1 MFPDLT
7 RDDVFRLETNRLWLR
22 WPRQIDAPAVVHL
35 AGEKD
40 VAHMTATIPHPYSSQ
55 DADSYILATRRT
67 NMEGSGLT
75 LAISPKGK
83 PGTLIG
89 LLGFMPRN
97 ESGMELGRR
106 TGKDVEPEVKSVEL
120 GFWLGRPYWGQG
132 FMTEAV
138 RAMLDGFFTITTGRS
153 VVASV
158 PVINSNSRGVLEKCG
173 FAHQGSGLRDLP
185 ARGGR
190 FPVDDFHL
198 DRRTWTSLKSWR
210 HTGMAPLTG
219 ATGPENDVAIPAE

>member
-7 RDDVFRLETNRLWLR
+7 RDDVFRLETRRLWLR
-22 WPRQIDAPAVVHL
+22 WPRQIDAQAVAHL

-40 VAHMTATIPHPYSSQ
+40 VAHMTASIPHPYSLQ
-55 DADSYILATRRT
+55 DADSFILAARRT

-83 PGTLIG
+83 PGKLIG
-89 LLGFMPRN
+89 IVGFGSAQDDKRIR
-97 ESGMELGRR
+97 ERA
-106 TGKDVEPEVKSVEL
+106 EL
-120 GFWLGRPYWGQG
+120 GFWLGRQFWGQG

-138 RAMLDGFFTITTGRS
+138 QGMLDAFFTITPGDD

-158 PVINSNSRGVLEKCG
+158 RVINPSSRGVLEKCG
-173 FAHQGSGLRDLP
+173 FTYLGSGLRDLP

-210 HTGMAPLTG
+210 HAGMAPVSEGVG
-219 ATGPENDVAIPAE
+219 AENDLAMAAE

>member
-7 RDDVFRLETNRLWLR
+7 RDDVFRLETRRLWLR
-22 WPRQIDAPAVVHL
+22 WPRQIDAPTVVHL

-55 DADSYILATRRT
+55 DADAYILATRRD

-75 LAISPKGK
+75 LAISPKAK
-83 PGTLIG
+83 PGKLIG
-89 LLGFMPRN
+89 LVGFMPRQ
-97 ESGMELGRR
+97 ESGAGALDKGIERAS
-106 TGKDVEPEVKSVEL
+106 ESVEL
-120 GFWLGRPYWGQG
+120 VFWLGQPYWGQG

-138 RAMLDGFFTITTGRS
+138 QAMLDAFFTITTGRD
-153 VVASV
+153 VAASV
-158 PVINSNSRGVLEKCG
+158 RVINPNSRGVLEKCG
-173 FAHQGSGLRDLP
+173 FADQGSGLRELP

-210 HTGMAPLTG
+210 HAGMAPLTE
-219 ATGPENDVAIPAE
+219 ATGPENDIAVAAE

>member
-7 RDDVFRLETNRLWLR
+7 RDDVLRLETRRLWLR
-22 WPRQIDAPAVVHL
+22 WPRQIDAQAVAHL

-40 VAHMTATIPHPYSSQ
+40 VAHMTATIPHPYTLQ
-55 DADSYILATRRT
+55 DADSFIVAARRA
-67 NMEGSGLT
+67 NVEGSGLT

-83 PGTLIG
+83 PGKLMG
-89 LLGFMPRN
+89 LVGFGPRR
-97 ESGMELGRR
+97 EGSRAGEQA
-106 TGKDVEPEVKSVEL
+106 EL
-120 GFWLGRPYWGQG
+120 GFWLGQPYWGEG

-138 RAMLDGFFTITTGRS
+138 QAMLDAFFTITAGDD

-158 PVINSNSRGVLEKCG
+158 RVINPNSRRVLEKCG
-173 FAHQGSGLRDLP
+173 FAYLGSGLRDLP

-210 HTGMAPLTG
+210 QAGMAPLTG
-219 ATGPENDVAIPAE
+219 DVGTENDLAIAAE

>member
-7 RDDVFRLETNRLWLR
+7 RDDVLRLETRRLWLR
-22 WPRQIDAPAVVHL
+22 WPRQIDAQAVAHL

-40 VAHMTATIPHPYSSQ
+40 VAHMTATIPHPYTLQ
-55 DADSYILATRRT
+55 DADSFIVAARRA
-67 NMEGSGLT
+67 NMEGAGLT

-83 PGTLIG
+83 PGK
-89 LLGFMPRN
+89 LLGLVGFGPRRDGPRAG
-97 ESGMELGRR
+97 EQA
-106 TGKDVEPEVKSVEL
+106 EL
-120 GFWLGRPYWGQG
+120 GFWLGQPYWGGG

-138 RAMLDGFFTITTGRS
+138 QAMLDAFFTITAGDD

-158 PVINSNSRGVLEKCG
+158 RVINPNSRRVLEKCG
-173 FAHQGSGLRDLP
+173 FAYLGSGLRDLP

-210 HTGMAPLTG
+210 HAGIAPLAG
-219 ATGPENDVAIPAE
+219 AAGADNDLAVAAE